1 MRRMR
6 NPNELFVGDLSFFC
20 QEQHLFDLFSPYGT
34 VVETRIKRSDKGGR
48 TLMYGFVRMETLKA
62 ALEAA
67 KGLNGFMMMGREI
80 RYVCC

>member
-20 QEQHLFDLFSPYGT
+20 TEEDLYRLFGNFG
-34 VVETRIKRSDKGGR
+34 VVAEARIKRSDKGGK
-48 TLMYGFVRMETLKA
+48 TLMYGFVRMDSLPP

-67 KGLNGFMMMGREI
+67 KYLNGNLYMGREI
-80 RYVCC
+80 K